1 MIRAILFD
9 MDGVIVDSMRF
20 HALSWKKVFA
30 EKGVFLEDSD
40 IFRREGMS
48 GMASVEDIF
57 REKGFTVPEKEAVAE
72 LIARKHS
79 CFEEYN
85 IKLYPLAVEILK
97 FLKKHEML
105 IGLVTGSGRRAVTHS
120 IPQDVLSLFDTIIS
134 SDDVKCGKPDP
145 EPYACALGSLSLKA
159 EEALVVENAPLGITS
174 AVSAG
179 ICCYA
184 IETTLPAESLKG
196 ACRVFGSHKA
206 FFDYIQEQVPAG
218 LKVF

>member
-1 MIRAILFD
+1 M
-9 MDGVIVDSMRF
+9 DSMRF

-30 EKGVFLEDSD
+30 EKGVYLDDSD

-48 GMASVEDIF
+48 GPASVEDIF
-57 REKGFTVPEKEAVAE
+57 REKGSPVPVKEAVAD
-72 LIARKHS
+72 LIARKHAR
-79 CFEEYN
+79 FEEYN
-85 IKLYPLAVEILK
+85 VELYPLVAEMLQ

-134 SDDVKCGKPDP
+134 SDDVKRGKPDP
-145 EPYACALGSLSLKA
+145 EPYLSAIDSLSLEA
-159 EEALVVENAPLGITS
+159 DEALVVENAPLGITS

-184 IETTLPAESLKG
+184 IETTLPAEALKG
-196 ACRVFGSHKA
+196 ACRIFSSHKA
-206 FFDYIQEQVPAG
+206 FFDYIREQVPAG
-218 LKVF
+218 WKVF